1 MSDSKNDQNGT
12 KRDQGNPFGNQGAP
26 GPKPKFNLYW
36 FYGIIAVMFLVVNYY
51 FSGSKGPVETN
62 WNKVKTIMLAQHDI
76 DRIVV
81 INNEKALLYLKE
93 DRVAKYKDELEGTF
107 TKPAVGGPHFYWT
120 IGSVETFEQK
130 LMEAQEGFAA
140 PERVEAEYR
149 NERNW
154 VNEILWSLGP
164 FLLLILLWFW
174 FFRRMSKGGGGPGGG
189 IFSVGKSQARVFDKD
204 SRVNTTFRM

>member
-107 TKPAVGGPHFYWT
+107 TKPAVGG
-120 IGSVETFEQK
+120 
-130 LMEAQEGFAA
+130 
-140 PERVEAEYR
+140 
-149 NERNW
+149 
-154 VNEILWSLGP
+154 
-164 FLLLILLWFW
+164 LILLGPLGRSKPLSRNSWKPRKDLLHQRELKQNTGMNGTGLTRFYGRW
-174 FFRRMSKGGGGPGGG
+174 VVFAVDTAVVLVLPAHEQRWRGTRRRDIQCGEIAGQG
-189 IFSVGKSQARVFDKD
+189 F
-204 SRVNTTFRM
+204 